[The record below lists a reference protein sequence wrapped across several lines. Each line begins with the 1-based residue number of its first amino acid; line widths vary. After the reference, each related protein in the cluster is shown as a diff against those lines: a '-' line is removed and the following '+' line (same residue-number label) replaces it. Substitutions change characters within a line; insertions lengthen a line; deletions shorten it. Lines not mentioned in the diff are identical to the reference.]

1 MRDYGAIDIAPRLFA
16 TGKFTERKAMRLAI
30 KIESA
35 LENEENPEY
44 EETERDLELIR
55 QYDAYLEYLV
65 NEKGYSETEAY
76 H

>member
-16 TGKFTERKAMRLAI
+16 TGKFTEREAMRLAI

-35 LENEENPEY
+35 IENEENPDY
-44 EETERDLELIR
+44 EETEKDMELIR

-65 NEKGYSETEAY
+65 NEKGYSEVEAY